1 MTASVSV
8 LGIFAVDLIFRADR
22 LPVTGETL
30 IGNSF
35 AIGPGGKGSNQAIAA
50 RRSGAEVALLTKLG
64 ADDFGEMGRRLY
76 ETEGISS
83 DHLLTHLEVANATE
97 LLGR

>member
-1 MTASVSV
+1 
-8 LGIFAVDLIFRADR
+8 
-22 LPVTGETL
+22 
-30 IGNSF
+30 
-35 AIGPGGKGSNQAIAA
+35 
-50 RRSGAEVALLTKLG
+50 VALLTKLG